1 VFQCVA
7 KSELEFY
14 LEENKLPRV
23 ENYDDIGYWKQ
34 NESRFPVLFQMARDI
49 LAIPLSTVASE
60 SAFSVGGRVLDA
72 YRSSLRPETVES
84 IICLRDW
91 LYGLEGDIFFQ
102 LISFVFVI
110 LAHMLQL
117 FN

>member
-1 VFQCVA
+1 MFQSVA
-7 KSELEFY
+7 KSELELY

-23 ENYDDIGYWKQ
+23 ENYDVLGYWKQ
-34 NESRFPVLFQMARDI
+34 NESRLPVLSQMVRDI

-91 LYGLEGDIFFQ
+91 LYGLEGDALFYYLYSFFNFY
-102 LISFVFVI
+102 LSCV
-110 LAHMLQL
+110 
-117 FN
+117 